1 MEKIRKTR
9 TLRDLLK
16 RDQILILAGAYDGL
30 SAKIVEYLGFDVV
43 YVTGAGV
50 AASVLGVPDIGL
62 ITMSEMVR
70 QARNI
75 VNVVD
80 IPVISDADTGYGN
93 PINVMRTVRE
103 FEQAGVCA
111 IHIED
116 QEIPK
121 RCGHL
126 EGKRIVSK
134 EEMVQ
139 KIRTAIEAR
148 TDPDFVLIARTD
160 SRAVYGLEDALDR
173 GNAYV
178 EAGADVIFIEA
189 PESVK
194 ELEIIGKSFDV
205 PILVN
210 RGGGKKTPWL
220 SSEELQKLGFKL
232 VVFPGDAQR
241 AAAKAM
247 IQVLKVLKETGNN
260 TSNQDK
266 MLTFEERFDILGLP
280 KYQELEK
287 EFLSL

>member
-139 KIRTAIEAR
+139 KIRAAIEAR